1 MPTLTKKTWF
11 LFFVTGAIL
20 FNLLFWQ
27 EKMAFN
33 ALLFDVFL
41 SALLGYL
48 YPASFKKPQV
58 VLVLLLHLVTAVAL
72 LWHNTTLS
80 KIAFIT
86 SFCLLVGFMQY
97 EVRAV
102 IFAVSG
108 MGANIFLAVAGLSEK
123 MRWGKEGVASKK
135 RRSRIGF
142 VVLPLFIIVV
152 FFAIYRASNAVF
164 ASFTNEAFKH
174 FTYFF
179 ENFFTHFSFGRILF
193 TLLGFYITAA
203 IFLKSRSR
211 AIENLEAKNTD
222 DLLRHSSK
230 GARSTGNIFYHF
242 SVAITGKLAKGMLAL
257 KNEHTIATISL
268 VLLNLLLLTV
278 NGIDVYYLW
287 FNFNYSPN
295 TDLYTMIHEGAD
307 MLIVSVILAIIVL
320 LLFFRGNL
328 NFYKSNIWLKRF
340 ALVWVLQ
347 NLVLVVS
354 VFLRDYYYIRELG
367 LAHKRIGVLFFLTL
381 VLVGLITAAI
391 KIIRRKSAYYLFRIN
406 TWAVVL
412 LLVAASC
419 INWDVFIARYNIQHH
434 QTTRLNIPY
443 LVTLS
448 DDILPAMKAHL
459 AVLKQRE
466 AELNKQG
473 YYIHMEDDKKK
484 CSLCVEKTIKER
496 IQQYLKAQKNYS
508 WLSWN
513 RKDAAAITYLTQNQ

>member
-1 MPTLTKKTWF
+1 
-11 LFFVTGAIL
+11 
-20 FNLLFWQ
+20 
-27 EKMAFN
+27 
-33 ALLFDVFL
+33 
-41 SALLGYL
+41 
-48 YPASFKKPQV
+48 
-58 VLVLLLHLVTAVAL
+58 
-72 LWHNTTLS
+72 
-80 KIAFIT
+80 
-86 SFCLLVGFMQY
+86 
-97 EVRAV
+97 
-102 IFAVSG
+102 
-108 MGANIFLAVAGLSEK
+108 
-123 MRWGKEGVASKK
+123 
-135 RRSRIGF
+135 
-142 VVLPLFIIVV
+142 
-152 FFAIYRASNAVF
+152 
-164 ASFTNEAFKH
+164 
-174 FTYFF
+174 
-179 ENFFTHFSFGRILF
+179 LF

-203 IFLKSRSR
+203 ILLKSRSR

-230 GARSTGNIFYHF
+230 GARSAGNTFYHF

-434 QTTRLNIPY
+434 QTTQLNIPY

-484 CSLCVEKTIKER
+484 CSLCVEKTINER